1 MTKSGTKNFSDLL
14 IAKIFGILSTLN
26 VEKFCVQSLHRY
38 SYQLSLSHSYLM
50 NPMKMR
56 SL

>member
-26 VEKFCVQSLHRY
+26 VDNTATSNKDYESENSDSKIHFL
-38 SYQLSLSHSYLM
+38 
-50 NPMKMR
+50 
-56 SL
+56 